1 MIVLLSTGAKN
12 INFQE
17 LAADLAQITFDYP
30 FQIPPYFAC
39 ALLPTSCLAC
49 TQHLSSTCAASQHL
63 YSLLHPKQHAV
74 LSSHCSC
81 RLIIRAISVLE
92 GIALVANPEFAI
104 VDESFPFVAKKMLT
118 DQSPRLQAALQYMVH
133 PCQTVKA
140 SMHSS
145 QHMCFLQRAAG
156 GAASLTGG
164 R

>member
-1 MIVLLSTGAKN
+1 MACTGAKN

-39 ALLPTSCLAC
+39 ALFPTSLIMPGHK
-49 TQHLSSTCAASQHL
+49 TSFPTCATSWHL
-63 YSLLHPKQHAV
+63 YIFSLHPKQLAV
-74 LSSHCSC
+74 QSSLCSR

-92 GIALVANPEFAI
+92 GIALVANPDFAI

-133 PCQTVKA
+133 YTPAKLKSNA
-140 SMHSS
+140 
-145 QHMCFLQRAAG
+145 
-156 GAASLTGG
+156 
-164 R
+164 